1 MIAALFLVAALQPPS
16 PATLDDPQETAC
28 YAETQSQKGVE
39 RCAHEALT
47 RAESSM
53 ALFWRNTLAEYGN
66 DNPRSMKLLK
76 MAQADWLKYRRAW
89 CDVVAHD
96 NHGSNPTTNADCLAR
111 LTRERTQAIM
121 KLIQGTNE

>member
-1 MIAALFLVAALQPPS
+1 MIAGLLLVAALQAPS

-28 YAETQSQKGVE
+28 YAETQPQKGAE

-53 ALFWRNTLAEYGN
+53 ALFWRSTLAEYGN
-66 DNPRSMKLLK
+66 NNPRSTKLLK
-76 MAQADWLKYRRAW
+76 MAQGDWLKYRRAW

-96 NHGSNPTTNADCLAR
+96 NHGSNPSTNAGCQAK
-111 LTRERTQAIM
+111 LTRERTQAI
-121 KLIQGTNE
+121 KELIQGTNE